1 MKRWMTIALALCA
14 ACVRA
19 DEIVVFSS
27 ASAGAD
33 AWVWSGAR
41 VKQDGDALVITEKN
55 PEAAF
60 GDTFLADRFPYIP
73 EGVVSID
80 VADMAGRYTLQ
91 ILAFKGAEYLKSLDL
106 VMDSAMKG
114 PQTFRLKDVALP
126 PDTDHV
132 TFKMWAGG
140 LEGASVRLKD
150 LRYVLPVAS
159 ERILLDKVFDA
170 MSAAEPEQVRWTP
183 GENGA
188 TMTLAGEQE
197 YGSVLLPD
205 VVRKP
210 AGGFIMLD
218 LPEVSNCTVT
228 AQLVIFDGNRDYL
241 ESKDALVRAGA
252 GFNMARLDAVQWPA
266 GAASFQIKLWLGG
279 KPDCVARIRRIVV
292 LE

>member
-1 MKRWMTIALALCA
+1 MKRLMAMMLALGAVCA
-14 ACVRA
+14 SA

-27 ASAGAD
+27 ASSGAD
-33 AWVWSGAR
+33 AWQWSGAR
-41 VKQDGDALVITEKN
+41 AKQDGEVLVIMEKN
-55 PEAAF
+55 AEATF
-60 GDTFLADRFPYIP
+60 GDAFVADRFPYMP

-80 VADMAGRYTLQ
+80 VEDIVGRYTLQ
-91 ILAFKGAEYLKSLDL
+91 VLAFKGAEYLKSLDL
-106 VMDSAMKG
+106 VMNSATKG
-114 PQTFRLKDVALP
+114 LQSFRLKDVALP

-132 TFKMWAGG
+132 MFKVWAGG

-150 LRYVLPVAS
+150 LRYALPVAP

-170 MSAAEPEQVRWTP
+170 TSAAEPEQVRWMP

-205 VVRKP
+205 LVRKP

-218 LPEVSNCTVT
+218 MPEVSNCTVT
-228 AQLVIFDGNRDYL
+228 AQLVVFDGNRDYL
-241 ESKDALVRAGA
+241 DSKDALVRAGA

-266 GAASFQIKLWLGG
+266 GAAHFQVKLWLGG
-279 KPDCVARIRRIVV
+279 KPDCVARIRRLVV